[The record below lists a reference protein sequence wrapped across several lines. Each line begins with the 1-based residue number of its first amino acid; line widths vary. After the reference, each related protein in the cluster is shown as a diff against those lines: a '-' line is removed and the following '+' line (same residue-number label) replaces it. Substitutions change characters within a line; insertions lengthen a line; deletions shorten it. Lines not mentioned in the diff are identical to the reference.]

1 MVVRKLPADGEGDDG
16 GAVAGSEIFSSLF
29 QGPGVALGKLLI
41 AGMQKKLR
49 QRADRV
55 ERARALFNECQNFSR
70 SFFIHGCL
78 LPFS

>member
-1 MVVRKLPADGEGDDG
+1 MGGGELEMVVRKLPADGEGDDG

-55 ERARALFNECQNFSR
+55 EDVYKRQESLY
-70 SFFIHGCL
+70 
-78 LPFS
+78 